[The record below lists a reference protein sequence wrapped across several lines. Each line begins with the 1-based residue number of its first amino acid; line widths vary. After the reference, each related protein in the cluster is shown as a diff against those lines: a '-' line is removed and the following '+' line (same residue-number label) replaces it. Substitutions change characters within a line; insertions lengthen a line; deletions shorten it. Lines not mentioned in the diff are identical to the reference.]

1 MVNLTLLNLVSIKTI
16 ILEFNL
22 KTLYKL
28 NVMYKK
34 QTKIVCTIAHNRCEP
49 KFLRSLFDAGMNVA
63 RFNTAHIEVDE
74 AKYMIDNIR
83 SVSDRIGILIDT
95 KGPEVRIRDLEE
107 TLDIVK
113 GQEIHISALKQP
125 KMGFMVNYA
134 NFINEVPIGS
144 DLLIDDGEMHLEVK
158 SKNAEALICIA
169 TNSGEIKNKK
179 SVNVPGVNLEMP
191 SLTKKDEEF
200 IKWAAENDVEF
211 IAHSFVRNQNDVLA
225 IQNILDTYKSPI
237 KIIAKIENQE
247 GINNL
252 ESILE
257 TASGVM
263 VARGD
268 LGIEVP
274 AEEVPNLQKMM
285 IQTAIRLAKPVITA
299 TQMLHSMIDNPRATR
314 AEVSDVANA
323 IYDGTDALMLS
334 GETAYGSY
342 AIEAVQTMSRIAKT
356 VEAERGTLD
365 GLLPVFKQN
374 ESLMSRNYISKAG
387 VQLACELDA
396 KVIITSTVS
405 GDTAQICASYRGRT
419 PIVAYSS
426 NPRVVRELSLSYGVY
441 AECIDVPAE
450 CADLVK
456 KTVTMLLDEGVLSS
470 EDMVCYIG
478 GGQVKAKHTNLLQ
491 LDTASTLI
499 K

>member
-1 MVNLTLLNLVSIKTI
+1 
-16 ILEFNL
+16 
-22 KTLYKL
+22 
-28 NVMYKK
+28 MYKK
-34 QTKIVCTIAHNRCEP
+34 QTKIVCTVAHNRCEP
-49 KFLRSLFDAGMNVA
+49 SFIQSLFDAGMNVA
-63 RFNTAHIEVDE
+63 RFNTAHIEIED
-74 AKYMIDNIR
+74 AKVMVKNIR
-83 SVSDRIGILIDT
+83 SISDRIGILIDT
-95 KGPEVRIRDLEE
+95 KGPEVRICNLNEDLQVSE
-107 TLDIVK
+107 
-113 GQEIHISALKQP
+113 GQQIHISATTQP
-125 KMGFMVNYA
+125 ENGFMVNYE
-134 NFINEVPIGS
+134 NFVNEVPIGS
-144 DLLIDDGEMHLEVK
+144 DLLIDDGEMHLTIK
-158 SKNAEALICIA
+158 SKEGDVLICTA
-169 TNSGEIKNKK
+169 TNSGKIKNKK
-179 SVNVPGVNLEMP
+179 SVNVPGVNLQMP
-191 SLTKKDEEF
+191 SLTQKDEAF
-200 IKWAAENDVEF
+200 IKWATENEVEF
-211 IAHSFVRNQNDVLA
+211 IAHSFVRNQEDVLA
-225 IQNILDTYKSPI
+225 IQEILDSKKSPI

-257 TASGVM
+257 IASGVM

-342 AIEAVQTMSRIAKT
+342 AVEAVETMSKIAKT
-356 VEAERGTLD
+356 VEAKRGVLD
-365 GLLPVFKQN
+365 GQLPVFKQSAN
-374 ESLMSRNYISKAG
+374 LMSRNYISKAG

-419 PIVAYSS
+419 PIIAYSS

-456 KTVTMLLDEGVLSS
+456 KTVSMLLDEGVLEA

-478 GGQVKAKHTNLLQ
+478 GGQVKARHTNLLQ
-491 LDTASTLI
+491 MDTAATLI

>member
-1 MVNLTLLNLVSIKTI
+1 
-16 ILEFNL
+16 
-22 KTLYKL
+22 
-28 NVMYKK
+28 MYKK
-34 QTKIVCTIAHNRCEP
+34 QTKIVCTVAHNRCDP
-49 KFLRSLFDAGMNVA
+49 SFIQSLFDAGMNVA
-63 RFNTAHIEVDE
+63 RFNTAHIEIED
-74 AKYMIDNIR
+74 AKVMVKNIR
-83 SVSDRIGILIDT
+83 SISDRIGILIDT
-95 KGPEVRIRDLEE
+95 KGPEVRICNLNEDLQVSE
-107 TLDIVK
+107 
-113 GQEIHISALKQP
+113 GQQIHISATTQP
-125 KMGFMVNYA
+125 ENGFMVNYE
-134 NFINEVPIGS
+134 NFVNEVPIGS
-144 DLLIDDGEMHLEVK
+144 DLLIDDGEMHLIIK
-158 SKNAEALICIA
+158 SKEGDVLICTA

-179 SVNVPGVNLEMP
+179 SVNVPGVNLQMP
-191 SLTKKDEEF
+191 SLTQKDEAF
-200 IKWAAENDVEF
+200 IKWATENEVEF
-211 IAHSFVRNQNDVLA
+211 IAHSFVRNQEDVLA
-225 IQNILDTYKSPI
+225 IQEILDSKKSPI

-257 TASGVM
+257 IASGVM

-342 AIEAVQTMSRIAKT
+342 AVEAVETMSKIAKT
-356 VEAERGTLD
+356 VEAKRGVLD
-365 GLLPVFKQN
+365 GQLPVFKQSAN
-374 ESLMSRNYISKAG
+374 LMSRNYISKAG

-419 PIVAYSS
+419 PIIAYSS

-456 KTVTMLLDEGVLSS
+456 KTVSMLLDEGVLEA

-478 GGQVKAKHTNLLQ
+478 GGQVKARHTNLLQ
-491 LDTASTLI
+491 MDTAATLI

>member
-1 MVNLTLLNLVSIKTI
+1 
-16 ILEFNL
+16 
-22 KTLYKL
+22 
-28 NVMYKK
+28 MYKK
-34 QTKIVCTIAHNRCEP
+34 QTKIVCTVAHNRCEP
-49 KFLRSLFDAGMNVA
+49 SFIQSLFDAGMNVA
-63 RFNTAHIEVDE
+63 RFNTAHIEIED
-74 AKYMIDNIR
+74 AKVMVKNIR
-83 SVSDRIGILIDT
+83 SISDRIGILIDT
-95 KGPEVRIRDLEE
+95 KGPEVRICNLNEDLQVSE
-107 TLDIVK
+107 
-113 GQEIHISALKQP
+113 GQQIHISATTQP
-125 KMGFMVNYA
+125 ENGFMVNYE
-134 NFINEVPIGS
+134 NFVNEVPIGS
-144 DLLIDDGEMHLEVK
+144 DLLIDDGEMHLTIK
-158 SKNAEALICIA
+158 SKEGDVLICTA

-179 SVNVPGVNLEMP
+179 SVNVPGVNLQMP
-191 SLTKKDEEF
+191 SLTQKDEAF
-200 IKWAAENDVEF
+200 IKWATENEVEF
-211 IAHSFVRNQNDVLA
+211 IAHSFVRNQEDVLA
-225 IQNILDTYKSPI
+225 IQEILDSKKSPI

-257 TASGVM
+257 IASGVM

-342 AIEAVQTMSRIAKT
+342 AVEAVETMSKIAKT
-356 VEAERGTLD
+356 VEAKRGVLD
-365 GLLPVFKQN
+365 GQLPVFKQSAN
-374 ESLMSRNYISKAG
+374 LMSRNYISKAG

-419 PIVAYSS
+419 PIIAYSS

-456 KTVTMLLDEGVLSS
+456 KTVSMLLDEGVLEA

-478 GGQVKAKHTNLLQ
+478 GGQVKARHTNLLQ
-491 LDTASTLI
+491 MDTAATLI

>member
-1 MVNLTLLNLVSIKTI
+1 
-16 ILEFNL
+16 
-22 KTLYKL
+22 
-28 NVMYKK
+28 MYKK
-34 QTKIVCTIAHNRCEP
+34 QTKIVCTVAHNRCEP
-49 KFLRSLFDAGMNVA
+49 SFIQSLFDAGMNVA
-63 RFNTAHIEVDE
+63 RFNTAHIEIED
-74 AKYMIDNIR
+74 AKVMVKNIR
-83 SVSDRIGILIDT
+83 SISDRIGILIDT
-95 KGPEVRIRDLEE
+95 KGPEVRICNLNEDLQVSE
-107 TLDIVK
+107 
-113 GQEIHISALKQP
+113 GQQIHISATTQP
-125 KMGFMVNYA
+125 ENGFMVNYE
-134 NFINEVPIGS
+134 NFVNEVPIGS
-144 DLLIDDGEMHLEVK
+144 DLLIDDGEMHLTIK
-158 SKNAEALICIA
+158 SKEGDVLICTA
-169 TNSGEIKNKK
+169 TNSGKIKNKK
-179 SVNVPGVNLEMP
+179 SVNVPGVNLQMP
-191 SLTKKDEEF
+191 SLTQKDEAF
-200 IKWAAENDVEF
+200 IKWATENEVEF
-211 IAHSFVRNQNDVLA
+211 IAHSFVRNQEDVLA
-225 IQNILDTYKSPI
+225 IQEILDSKKSPI

-257 TASGVM
+257 IASGVM

-342 AIEAVQTMSRIAKT
+342 AVEAVETMSKIAKT
-356 VEAERGTLD
+356 VEAKRGVLD
-365 GLLPVFKQN
+365 GQLPVFKQSAN
-374 ESLMSRNYISKAG
+374 LMSRNYISKAG

-419 PIVAYSS
+419 PIIAYSS

-456 KTVTMLLDEGVLSS
+456 KTVSMLLDEGVLEA

-478 GGQVKAKHTNLLQ
+478 GGLVKARHTNLLQ
-491 LDTASTLI
+491 MDTAATLI